1 MNTET
6 ACPYAPPAM
15 RAMEEEAVEVAVAV
29 AIASVSAA
37 ASIAREDGPAALV
50 ALAVLVFLLVF
61 AAVFFFLEVELGFAA
76 FFLLFEEEEESTAL
90 GFLPEELFFRL
101 GVLAMLGRETRENHS
116 REVLLE
122 LSVCSDGLSEP
133 ESRPVHCRAGK
144 GEHCYSRARVK
155 Y

>member
-76 FFLLFEEEEESTAL
+76 SFLLFEEEEESTAL

-116 REVLLE
+116 REVL
-122 LSVCSDGLSEP
+122 SVCHSIRS
-133 ESRPVHCRAGK
+133 SHC
-144 GEHCYSRARVK
+144 CT
-155 Y
+155 